1 MPTTSSATSAPRK
14 NTRAASAPATAKKA
28 TTSVKKTVVKTATA
42 PKKAATPKTPA
53 QVVKAEAL
61 KAPSKP
67 EKTTASKERKIK
79 VVRDSYTIPK
89 LEYAQLGELKKRA
102 LAMGIAVKK
111 SELLRAGLL
120 LLSKQTDAQLKSSL
134 AQVPAIKTG
143 RPAKS

>member
-42 PKKAATPKTPA
+42 PKKATTPKTPA

-67 EKTTASKERKIK
+67 EKTTASKERKVK

>member
-67 EKTTASKERKIK
+67 EKATASKERKVK

-120 LLSKQTDAQLKSSL
+120 QLSKQTDAQLKSSL